1 MVPLWR
7 KPAGFYLGVCD
18 FKGCSST
25 GEVEKMNGFFKQQW
39 HLIKAVIKGRSE
51 SLSLPSACSNSI
63 QEFCAT
69 FG

>member
-1 MVPLWR
+1 MPLCLLDSSW
-7 KPAGFYLGVCD
+7 GFVI
-18 FKGCSST
+18 SRVVHQA
-25 GEVEKMNGFFKQQW
+25 GEVGKMNGFFKQQW

-51 SLSLPSACSNSI
+51 SLSLPSACCNSI

>member
-1 MVPLWR
+1 MISRVVHQ
-7 KPAGFYLGVCD
+7 A
-18 FKGCSST
+18 
-25 GEVEKMNGFFKQQW
+25 GEVKMNGFFKQQW